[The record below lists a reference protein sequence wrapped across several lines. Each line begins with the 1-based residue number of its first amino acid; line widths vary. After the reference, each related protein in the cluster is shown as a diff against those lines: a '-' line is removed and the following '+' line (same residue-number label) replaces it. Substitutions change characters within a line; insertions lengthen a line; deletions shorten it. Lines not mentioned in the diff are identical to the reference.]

1 MATARGN
8 PVEWDH
14 FYKTARWQR
23 LLRLRL
29 RQHPLVRVLPGARH
43 RHGGDRG
50 WNHVTPHKGDWN
62 AFVTGELQSLCEP
75 CHKSAKRQIE
85 LRGYTVTSG
94 STATRPIRIIRS
106 IGQDSSAD

>member
-29 RQHPLVRVLPGARH
+29 RQHPLVRVLPGARY
-43 RHGGDRG
+43 RHGGERG
-50 WNHVTPHKGDWN
+50 WITSHHIRATGTPS
-62 AFVTGELQSLCEP
+62 SLVSCRAYA
-75 CHKSAKRQIE
+75 SRATSRR
-85 LRGYTVTSG
+85 RG
-94 STATRPIRIIRS
+94 RS
-106 IGQDSSAD
+106 SCAAIL